1 MLYLN
6 NIDNDL
12 FFIEDTDDNVIES
25 ISYDKLFNII
35 KE

>member
-12 FFIEDTDDNVIES
+12 FFIEDTDDNVIM
-25 ISYDKLFNII
+25 INYLIL
-35 KE
+35 